1 MLYSLISKLENTVNV
16 LWSKV
21 GPSKMEEIQLKNES
35 VYWPGD
41 VISLAKIDLKKIT
54 GTKKTFS
61 TDL

>member
-1 MLYSLISKLENTVNV
+1 MLYSLMSKLENTVNV
-16 LWSKV
+16 WWSKV